1 MKIIKLKLDFL
12 LRKNLCD
19 EKHYCPFRYGPIWCR
34 RLRRW
39 PNCLLVDNRFYMRD
53 CAYVLHGCPALRCR
67 FWDASRLTAKRMT
80 KREKIAAL
88 LRMTVDRGCTAAEAE
103 TARRLAAKLQ
113 AERAPTETIARR
125 FDSPVTMDLHRSRR
139 PPTTRGRH

>member
-1 MKIIKLKLDFL
+1 
-12 LRKNLCD
+12 
-19 EKHYCPFRYGPIWCR
+19 
-34 RLRRW
+34 
-39 PNCLLVDNRFYMRD
+39 
-53 CAYVLHGCPALRCR
+53 
-67 FWDASRLTAKRMT
+67 MT

-125 FDSPVTMDLHRSRR
+125 FDPPVTMDLHKLREPRSWR
-139 PPTTRGRH
+139 